1 MHKGKVIAEKGEY
14 KVIDCEKCGFKH
26 LNPIPSEEKM
36 NKYYSEKYYS
46 EGKEKGRSAMRLLME
61 GEKRETHLRWLNKTL
76 YKDNLYF
83 SELFTK
89 TTHKPKRILDVGC
102 GTGDFLKYMAEAG
115 WITFGLEPSKL
126 AFNKAKSLGLDNI
139 YNMTIEEYAEE
150 NSNLKGYFH
159 VVTLMGIL
167 HHTPNPKEILEIAK
181 SYLKPDGILCVAD
194 PNEFST
200 FQLTAQ
206 RILNKDMWWVFP
218 PEHINYFNFQTYEK
232 LIKSVGFDPILKTTN
247 FPMEQ
252 FLLMGEDY
260 VGNDEVGNRCHQK
273 RIKFDL
279 SLSDEVRRNMYMS
292 LAKAGIGREC
302 IVYAKVK
309 KK

>member
-1 MHKGKVIAEKGEY
+1 MHKGKIIVEKEGFR
-14 KVIDCEKCGFKH
+14 VIDCEQCGFKH
-26 LNPIPSEEKM
+26 LDPIPTKGEM

-89 TTHKPKRILDVGC
+89 TTPEPKRILDVGC

-115 WITFGLEPSKL
+115 WSTFGLEPSKM

-139 YNMTIEEYAEE
+139 YNMTLEEFEE
-150 NSNLKGYFH
+150 KNSNLREYFD
-159 VVTLMGIL
+159 VVTLLGIL
-167 HHTPNPKEILEIAK
+167 HHTPTPKDILEIAK
-181 SYLKPDGILCVAD
+181 SYLKPDGIICIAD
-194 PNEFST
+194 PNEFSA

-218 PEHINYFNFQTYEK
+218 PEHINYFDFQTYEK

-279 SLSDEVRRNMYMS
+279 SLSDEVRRNLYIS
-292 LAKAGIGREC
+292 LAKVGIGREC
-302 IVYAKVK
+302 IVYAKMK
-309 KK
+309 KE